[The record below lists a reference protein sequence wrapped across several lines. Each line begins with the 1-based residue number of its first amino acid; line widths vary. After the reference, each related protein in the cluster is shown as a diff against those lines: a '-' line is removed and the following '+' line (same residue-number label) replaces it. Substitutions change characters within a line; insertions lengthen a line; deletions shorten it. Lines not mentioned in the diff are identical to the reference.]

1 MTLNI
6 MHLVVTL
13 NKNETQH
20 YNAQHYVLLNPH
32 CHILIGMLSVIML
45 IDVTINIFMVSVLKL
60 MAFRSV
66 LEPCSESQHRVT
78 QPMSLIFKW

>member
-6 MHLVVTL
+6 MHLAVTL
-13 NKNETQH
+13 NRNETQH

-45 IDVTINIFMVSVLKL
+45 NDVTLNIYVASLLML
-60 MAFRSV
+60 MALR
-66 LEPCSESQHRVT
+66 
-78 QPMSLIFKW
+78 